1 MSAEAREAGKEA
13 AHNGALLIKH
23 LEYLSALAREK
34 HFARAAAACHVT
46 QPTLSAGIKHLEDT
60 LGVLIVERGQRF
72 RGLTPEGERVLG
84 WAQRILADVQSL
96 KQDVSESRG
105 GLTGR
110 LRMGVVPAALPMVSL
125 ITTPFADRYPD
136 TTCVV
141 LSMSSKEIQRGL
153 DDFDLDVGVTYL
165 DNEPLVRV
173 RTVPLY
179 RERYVLVTPA
189 DGKFAGRETV
199 TWREASALRL
209 VLLSQDMQG
218 RRIIDTNFRDA
229 GVTVHPRIESNALVT
244 IEGQLRQ
251 GAFSSVLPATALTTL
266 GDIPGMCTLHLVEP
280 DVSHAVGLI
289 VAERDPMTPIVSAL
303 LQLTNPSAIAGAIDR
318 AAGVVRE

>member
-1 MSAEAREAGKEA
+1 MTMPAEARKEA

-34 HFARAAAACHVT
+34 HFARAAAACQVT

-72 RGLTPEGERVLG
+72 RGLTPEGERVLS

-110 LRMGVVPAALPMVSL
+110 LRLGVVPAALPMVSL
-125 ITTPFADRYPD
+125 ITTPFADRYPE
-136 TTCVV
+136 TTSIV
-141 LSMSSKEIQRGL
+141 LSMTSKEIQRGL
-153 DDFDLDVGVTYL
+153 DDFDLDVGLTYL

-173 RTVPLY
+173 RTTPLY

-189 DGKFAGRETV
+189 DGKFAGRETI
-199 TWREASALRL
+199 TWREAAALRL
-209 VLLSQDMQG
+209 CLLSPDMQG
-218 RRIIDTNFRDA
+218 RRIIDANFHDA
-229 GVTVHPRIESNALVT
+229 GVTVQPRIESNALVT
-244 IEGQLRQ
+244 IESQLRL
-251 GAFSSVLPATALTTL
+251 GTFSSVLPATALTTL
-266 GDIPGMCTLHLVEP
+266 GDIPGMCTLPLVEP
-280 DVSHAVGLI
+280 EVSHAVGLI
-289 VAERDPMTPIVSAL
+289 VPDRDPMTPIVSAL
-303 LQLTNPSAIAGAIDR
+303 LQLTNPATIAATIDR
-318 AAGVVRE
+318 AAGILRE

>member
-1 MSAEAREAGKEA
+1 MPAPVVKDA
-13 AHNGALLIKH
+13 AHAGAPLIKH

-34 HFARAAAACHVT
+34 HFARAAASCQVT

-72 RGLTPEGERVLG
+72 RGLTPEGERVLA

-96 KQDVSESRG
+96 RQDVSESRG

-125 ITTPFADRYPD
+125 VTTPFADRYPE
-136 TTCVV
+136 TTTTV
-141 LSMSSKEIQRGL
+141 LSMTSKEIQRGL
-153 DDFDLDVGVTYL
+153 DDFDLDVGLTYL

-189 DGKFAGRETV
+189 DGPFAGRSTV
-199 TWREASALRL
+199 TWREAASLRL
-209 VLLSQDMQG
+209 CLLTPDMQG
-218 RRIIDTNFRDA
+218 RRIIDLHFRDA
-229 GVTVHPRIESNALVT
+229 GVQVHPRIETNALVT
-244 IEGQLRQ
+244 IESQLRL
-251 GAFSSVLPATALTTL
+251 GAFSSVLPATALTLL
-266 GDIPGMCTLHLVEP
+266 GNIPGMCSLHLIEP
-280 DVSHAVGLI
+280 DASHAVGLI
-289 VAERDPMTPIVSAL
+289 VPDRDPMTPIVTAL
-303 LQLTNPSAIAGAIDR
+303 LQHTSPAVVSDAIDR
-318 AAGVVRE
+318 AAGLYHD

>member
-1 MSAEAREAGKEA
+1 MPADP
-13 AHNGALLIKH
+13 HHGALLIKH

-72 RGLTPEGERVLG
+72 RGLTPEGERVLA

-110 LRMGVVPAALPMVSL
+110 LRIGVVPAALPMVAL
-125 ITTPFADRYPD
+125 VTTPFADKYPE
-136 TTCVV
+136 TTTAI
-141 LSMSSKEIQRGL
+141 LSMTSKEIQRGL
-153 DDFDLDVGVTYL
+153 DDFDLDVGLTYL

-189 DGKFAGRETV
+189 DGPFAGRQTV
-199 TWREASALRL
+199 TWREAATLRL
-209 VLLSQDMQG
+209 CLLTPDMQG
-218 RRIIDTNFRDA
+218 RRILDTHFRDA
-229 GVTVHPRIESNALVT
+229 GVAPRPQVESNALVT
-244 IEGQLRQ
+244 IEAQLRL
-251 GAFSSVLPATALTTL
+251 GAFSSVLPATAMTL
-266 GDIPGMCTLHLVEP
+266 LGNIPNMCTLHVVEP
-280 DVSHAVGLI
+280 EASHAVGLI
-289 VAERDPMTPIVSAL
+289 VADRDPLTPIVSAL
-303 LQLTNPSAIAGAIDR
+303 LQITNPTAIAETIDR
-318 AAGVVRE
+318 AAGLFRD

>member
-1 MSAEAREAGKEA
+1 MPPDP
-13 AHNGALLIKH
+13 HHGALLIKH

-72 RGLTPEGERVLG
+72 RGLTPEGERVLA

-110 LRMGVVPAALPMVSL
+110 LRIGVVPAALPMVAL
-125 ITTPFADRYPD
+125 VTTPFADKYPE
-136 TTCVV
+136 TTTAI
-141 LSMSSKEIQRGL
+141 LSMTSKEIQRGL
-153 DDFDLDVGVTYL
+153 DDFDLDVGLTYL

-189 DGKFAGRETV
+189 DGPFAGRQTV
-199 TWREASALRL
+199 TWREAATLRL
-209 VLLSQDMQG
+209 CLLTPDMQG
-218 RRIIDTNFRDA
+218 RRILDTHFRDA
-229 GVTVHPRIESNALVT
+229 GVAPRPQVESNALVT
-244 IEGQLRQ
+244 IEAQLRL
-251 GAFSSVLPATALTTL
+251 GAFSSVLPATAMTL
-266 GDIPGMCTLHLVEP
+266 LGNIPNMCTLHVVEP
-280 DVSHAVGLI
+280 EASHAVGLI
-289 VAERDPMTPIVSAL
+289 VADRDPLTPIVSAL
-303 LQLTNPSAIAGAIDR
+303 LQITNPAAIAETIDR
-318 AAGVVRE
+318 AAGLFRD